1 MLLYVPHYDVFI
13 LLATSSDTVTLWI
26 KKAAEYSTNCSCKH
40 PGLLPSQLPSAHG
53 SDKDV
58 FLRPP
63 DRDVAAFVP
72 REPTAG
78 GHSFVAT
85 LITTNHLPGGEV
97 WHISVTVVIRA
108 ITDYHQDIKLTR
120 QYEWADD
127 SLERSQALCRNFG
140 RTFFK
145 RHWSSSFHD

>member
-1 MLLYVPHYDVFI
+1 MLLYIPHYDVFI

-120 QYEWADD
+120 QYE
-127 SLERSQALCRNFG
+127 
-140 RTFFK
+140 
-145 RHWSSSFHD
+145 

>member
-1 MLLYVPHYDVFI
+1 MLLYIPHYDVFT
-13 LLATSSDTVTLWI
+13 LLATSSDTVTLWVK
-26 KKAAEYSTNCSCKH
+26 KKAAEYSTNCSYKH
-40 PGLLPSQLPSAHG
+40 PGPLPSQLSSAHG

-78 GHSFVAT
+78 GHSFVSM
-85 LITTNHLPGGEV
+85 LIITNHLPGGEV
-97 WHISVTVVIRA
+97 WHIFVTVVTRA

-120 QYEWADD
+120 QYE
-127 SLERSQALCRNFG
+127 
-140 RTFFK
+140 
-145 RHWSSSFHD
+145 